1 MLSLNSFYKVFLIN
15 LLCIYIDLPY
25 DHVWNTVLMCALVPQ
40 VATWNSLTSY
50 KNEYAGLVVL
60 HLLLLLNSWL
70 IIEIWQA
77 YMFSVGITLVDYLQ
91 NCLNLFNFFF
101 LEGGLLV
108 ILIDSMIFL
117 SPFLDVTRTFM
128 SIVSFLAQLDSR
140 IFFLLNAFL

>member
-25 DHVWNTVLMCALVPQ
+25 DQVWNTVLMCALVPQ

-140 IFFLLNAFL
+140 IFFLLNTFL

>member
-1 MLSLNSFYKVFLIN
+1 
-15 LLCIYIDLPY
+15 
-25 DHVWNTVLMCALVPQ
+25 MCALVPL

-70 IIEIWQA
+70 IIEMWQA
-77 YMFSVGITLVDYLQ
+77 YVFSVGITLVDYLQ

-101 LEGGLLV
+101 LGGRLV
-108 ILIDSMIFL
+108 ILIDCMIFL

-128 SIVSFLAQLDSR
+128 STVSFLAQLDSR